1 MPHPPVVSSRRRS
14 ARAVLALFGVLAVV
28 STSLALPVRAAL
40 PLDGIVIALDP
51 GHNGGNAGH
60 TTEIA
65 KKVWIG
71 NGWKPC
77 NQVGTSTRSG
87 YTEHRFNL
95 QVARAVRSR
104 LQALGAVV
112 HMTRTTDDGWGPCVD
127 KRGKF
132 GEKVGADLLL
142 SIHADGANSAYRGF
156 FVMRPGVV
164 AGYTDDIAERSAV
177 LAKAMR
183 RGLLDAGLPMANYY
197 TTTGIKTRTNLGTL
211 NWSDVPAVM
220 VESGN
225 MKNRSDAARM
235 TTARGRA
242 QYADG
247 LVAGIRRFLGR

>member
-1 MPHPPVVSSRRRS
+1 MTDIVAPSSRHRP
-14 ARAVLALFGVLAVV
+14 ARAVLALLAVLAIL
-28 STSLALPVRAAL
+28 SAPLARPVHAAL

-51 GHNGGNAGH
+51 GHNGGNAAH
-60 TTEIA
+60 ATEIA
-65 KKVWIG
+65 RKVWIG

-87 YTEHRFNL
+87 YPEHRFNFL
-95 QVARAVRSR
+95 LAKAVRTR
-104 LQALGAVV
+104 LEALGAVV
-112 HMTRTTDDGWGPCVD
+112 YLTRTTDDGWGPCVD

-142 SIHADGANSAYRGF
+142 SIHADGAKSAYRGF
-156 FVMRPGVV
+156 FVMKPGIV
-164 AGYTDDIAERSAV
+164 AGYTDDIATRSAV

-197 TTTGIKTRTNLGTL
+197 TTTGIKTRTDLGTL

-220 VESGN
+220 VECGN
-225 MKNRSDAARM
+225 MKNKSDAARM
-235 TTARGRA
+235 TTIRGRA

>member
-1 MPHPPVVSSRRRS
+1 MIATSVLPLPRS
-14 ARAVLALFGVLAVV
+14 GRLLIALAAALLIGVAP
-28 STSLALPVRAAL
+28 LALPVRAAL
-40 PLDGIVIALDP
+40 PLDGVVIALDP
-51 GHNGGNAGH
+51 GHNGGNAAH
-60 TTEIA
+60 ATEIA

-87 YTEHRFNL
+87 YSEHRFNFL
-95 QVARAVRSR
+95 VARAVRSR
-104 LQALGAVV
+104 LEALGAVV
-112 HMTRTTDDGWGPCVD
+112 RMTRTTDDGWGPCVD

-142 SIHADGANSAYRGF
+142 SIHADGASSAYRGF
-156 FVMRPGVV
+156 FVMKPGVV
-164 AGYTDDIAERSAV
+164 VGYTDDIAARSAV
-177 LAKAMR
+177 LARAMR

-211 NWSDVPAVM
+211 NRSDVPAVM
-220 VESGN
+220 VECGN

-235 TTARGRA
+235 TTIRGRA